1 MDQKCNWGGIC
12 TVYVDAPIP
21 SEDLY
26 STAVAHNWLGFAGN
40 KVWTV
45 EQPANRQQTKTQT
58 QCTPQTTTALGGPMW
73 LPALDHIPPLPLW
86 SSRPLGG
93 RDPSH
98 FGPWWDRTTSRDLA
112 SWDLPVGVKPP
123 PPLCYRECKL
133 VLTDNLIAGDVSLMC
148 VCYKTSRV
156 EMFVSLMSRREIAK

>member
-1 MDQKCNWGGIC
+1 
-12 TVYVDAPIP
+12 
-21 SEDLY
+21 
-26 STAVAHNWLGFAGN
+26 
-40 KVWTV
+40 
-45 EQPANRQQTKTQT
+45 
-58 QCTPQTTTALGGPMW
+58 MW

-133 VLTDNLIAGDVSLMC
+133 VLTDNLIAGDISLWCLC
-148 VCYKTSRV
+148 VTRRAEWKCSSHWCLVVRLLSRDTCATH
-156 EMFVSLMSRREIAK
+156 LMSHYLMPVMMIVVRIALTIILIEKGQLLQDLLNWCRLCVTMPRESDIWEV